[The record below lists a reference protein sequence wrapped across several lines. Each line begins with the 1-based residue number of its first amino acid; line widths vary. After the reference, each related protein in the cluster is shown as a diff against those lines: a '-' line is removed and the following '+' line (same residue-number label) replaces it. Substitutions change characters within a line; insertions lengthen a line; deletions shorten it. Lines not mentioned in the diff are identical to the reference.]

1 MKVGKSKNFWTLGKS
16 YRWPIPNFLSLETG
30 NSVGIVRNES
40 SPSSVVVNKGDSHPL
55 ANVAAETFL
64 RVKGVFVGFVGTFAR
79 NLCGV
84 AQEDLLDSGVQSA
97 EYGPRRLAFRCFCCR

>member
-1 MKVGKSKNFWTLGKS
+1 MKIPSQKKAKTFRTLGKS
-16 YRWPIPNFLSLETG
+16 YRWLIPNFLSLEIG

-64 RVKGVFVGFVGTFAR
+64 RVKRVFFCFVGTFAR

-97 EYGPRRLAFRCFCCR
+97 E